1 MQDHDRLWSK
11 TGTDGHEWMTLTR
24 HLTDTASVEPYA
36 WNRFVSRGLED
47 SLTSMVMS
55 SGGSNDPDRILAS
68 LRLLSQFMAGI
79 HDVGK
84 ASPVFQAQANGQYQW
99 LADASLSSMGTKA
112 PDPSYRNSS
121 CRHEIITAT
130 SLLQWFGRVLGHR
143 LDRRFV
149 RSVRPLLSLVIGH
162 HGYYDED
169 KEAEKVVIRNMD
181 DDVRNV
187 WLDGARKPTSRS
199 WTQARLD
206 LIDGMADRIGVTADD
221 VRTWAALDLPAPV
234 QVILSGVIVVSD
246 WMASDQD
253 AFPCAD
259 DGVLTT
265 DEDARLQHGLA
276 MLDIPDGWRP
286 ESHCPNGTF
295 GNEEFNL
302 MFPGLGGYARMNA
315 VQESM
320 VRMAQKGPGLL
331 VCEAPMGCGKTEASL
346 AAAWIL
352 ACGHHA
358 DGIEYALPTMATTD
372 SMYGRVMSWAS
383 SPIVDAGSVPVS
395 LQHGDAWLND
405 DWRKDRTR
413 RGPWLSRRRT
423 ASLASIDVSTIDHLL
438 GMGLRHGHIDLD
450 HLGYAGK
457 VVIID
462 EMHSADEYMM
472 NYVERT
478 LAWLGAYHT
487 PVIILSATLS
497 ASMRKR
503 LVESYAHHPV
513 RELESGYPMLTAVM
527 SDGSVIQEQVDGDVG
542 SRGSIT
548 IAPSTRDAVVN
559 EVLDAV
565 ADDGGCAAVIMDTVR
580 GAQDMAKSIRD
591 GFNSRGWNDDQGRVM
606 LLHSRYCKQDRHV
619 LESELI
625 GMLGPGGRRP
635 HRLVVVATQ
644 VIEQSLDLDFDGMWT
659 EMAPVDV
666 LLQRSGRLQRRGGK
680 LARPSSMRNPVLH
693 VIGLPDTGR
702 GVPRWLAKDHGSP
715 LTFVYDR
722 SLLMRTV
729 VLLDHT
735 RSVDMPGGIP
745 ELVHSVYDQ
754 DGTMACPN
762 GWSRVMTEADEA
774 CESAILK
781 SDMNASSRLVGPPEV
796 HDLIGLTSRKT
807 DTGMP
812 SVREGLQSLSVVLVM
827 DNKDGTVTPAAD
839 PTMRVPVDKEPD
851 WEQSVVLRKSE
862 VGLPSRFAGSRTD
875 DTLSELEKAEEN
887 LMPTWRSRE
896 SSVSGSEIAVLDDV
910 GACHIGGGSF
920 HYDKEYGVT

>member
-1 MQDHDRLWSK
+1 MQDHNRLWSK
-11 TGTDGHEWMTLTR
+11 TGADGHGWMTLSR

-55 SGGSNDPDRILAS
+55 SGGSNDHDHILTS

-99 LADASLSSMGTKA
+99 LADASLSSMGAKA

-206 LIDGMADRIGVTADD
+206 LIDGMAARLGVTADD
-221 VRTWAALDLPAPV
+221 VKTWSALDLPAPV

-276 MLDIPDGWRP
+276 TLDIPDDWRP

-302 MFPGLGGYARMNA
+302 MFPGLGGHARMNA
-315 VQESM
+315 VQEAM
-320 VRMAQKGPGLL
+320 VRMAQRNPGLL

-383 SPIVDAGSVPVS
+383 SPIVNAGSVPVS

-405 DWRKDRTR
+405 DWRKDRSR

-513 RELESGYPMLTAVM
+513 GELERGYPMLTAVTA
-527 SDGSVIQEQVDGDVG
+527 DGSVIQEQVDGNVG

-548 IAPSTRDAVVN
+548 IAPSTRDAVVS

-580 GAQDMAKSIRD
+580 SAQDMAKYIRD
-591 GFNSRGWNDDQGRVM
+591 GFNSRGWNDGQGRVM

-722 SLLMRTV
+722 SLLMRTA

-754 DGTMACPN
+754 DGTMACPD

-781 SDMNASSRLVGPPEV
+781 SDMNASTRLVGPPEV

-812 SVREGLQSLSVVLVM
+812 SVREGLQSLSVVLVR

-839 PTMRVPVDKEPD
+839 PTMRIPVDEEPD

-862 VGLPSRFAGSRTD
+862 VGLPGRFAGSRTD
-875 DTLSELEKAEEN
+875 DTISELEKAEDG
-887 LMPTWRSRE
+887 LMPTWRNRE
-896 SSVSGSEIAVLDDV
+896 SPVSGSEVAILDDE
-910 GACHIGGGSF
+910 GTCHIGGGTF